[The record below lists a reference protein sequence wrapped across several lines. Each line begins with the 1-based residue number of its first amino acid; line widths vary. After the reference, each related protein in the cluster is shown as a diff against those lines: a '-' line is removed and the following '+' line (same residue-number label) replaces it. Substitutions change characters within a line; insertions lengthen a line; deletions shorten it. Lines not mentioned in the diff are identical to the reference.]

1 MIMRI
6 HEISHMMQQRSP
18 RLQLRPKE
26 AKLKKKKK
34 SWSVEGLV
42 WKNKDRTTLEEWKQK
57 NKTSMGNSL
66 YEVRY
71 EISTV

>member
-6 HEISHMMQQRSP
+6 HEISHMMQRRSP

-26 AKLKKKKK
+26 AKLKKKK

>member
-1 MIMRI
+1 M
-6 HEISHMMQQRSP
+6 
-18 RLQLRPKE
+18 
-26 AKLKKKKK
+26 
-34 SWSVEGLV
+34 EGLV